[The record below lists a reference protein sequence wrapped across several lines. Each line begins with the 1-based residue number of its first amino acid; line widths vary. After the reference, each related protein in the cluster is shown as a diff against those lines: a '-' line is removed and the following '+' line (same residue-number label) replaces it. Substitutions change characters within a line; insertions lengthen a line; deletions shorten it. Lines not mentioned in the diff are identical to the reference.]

1 MGELEESRGRFIS
14 SIDLMKRT
22 GLSRA
27 TLNNYI
33 KTGILPRPLIK
44 RPGDKEHSRAKRMG
58 YFPDSVLGTLDE
70 IIQFKKKGYSME
82 KIRKTLT
89 QKSDVSSGR
98 SQIKGIWSTPAGV
111 RSSDRVNKS
120 EELFPLEENRLGYVP
135 SDMPEQG
142 FTERLSAKERA
153 VQELFQQ
160 PMPIPLSFS
169 ILAADLQ
176 DSIRICAELSPEE
189 YFRLINQIWICTN
202 STFKKYCG
210 TYGKQAGNGIVYYF
224 LKDRDTNYLINAIL
238 CALELR
244 DKMKNLSYEW
254 TKDTGWCGDL
264 YLNVGI
270 NEGYEFFGRIPAAPT
285 GEVITLGDTVN
296 FAVRLSHFAH
306 CGSIWTTKNLLNRLD
321 EKERKKIR
329 YGIRRSQP
337 AHELLIENTFSR
349 IGDLIPK
356 NSDKYSMI
364 NDISPM
370 IVTEIYNLR

>member
-1 MGELEESRGRFIS
+1 MGELEENGGRFIS

-33 KTGILPRPLIK
+33 KARILPRPLVK
-44 RPGDKEHSRAKRMG
+44 RPSDTEHSRAKRIG
-58 YFPDSVLGTLDE
+58 YFPDSVLGTLDK
-70 IIQFKKKGYSME
+70 IIQSKKKGYSME

-98 SQIKGIWSTPAGV
+98 SQITGIWTTPACE
-111 RSSDRVNKS
+111 RSSYRVNES
-120 EELFPLEENRLGYVP
+120 EELFSLEENRLGYVP
-135 SDMPEQG
+135 SDIPEQG
-142 FTERLSAKERA
+142 FNEKLSAKKRA
-153 VQELFQQ
+153 VQDLFQQ
-160 PMPIPLSFS
+160 PMPIPLFFS

-176 DSIRICAELSPEE
+176 DSIRICAELPPEE

-202 STFKKYCG
+202 GTFKKYCG
-210 TYGKQAGNGIVYYF
+210 TYGKHADNGIVYYF

-244 DKMKNLSYEW
+244 DKMKNLSDEW
-254 TKDTGWCGDL
+254 KKNTGWCNDL

-285 GEVITLGDTVN
+285 GEVITLGDTAN
-296 FAVRLSHFAH
+296 YAVRLSHVAR

-329 YGIRRSQP
+329 YGIRRCQP

-356 NSDKYSMI
+356 TSDNYTII
-364 NDISPM
+364 NDISTM